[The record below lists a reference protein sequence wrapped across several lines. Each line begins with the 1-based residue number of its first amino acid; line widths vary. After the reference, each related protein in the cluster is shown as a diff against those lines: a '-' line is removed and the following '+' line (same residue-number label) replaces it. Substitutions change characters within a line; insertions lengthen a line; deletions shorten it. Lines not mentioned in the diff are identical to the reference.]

1 MDDFLLAG
9 THQIFIVVL
18 TELSRDLELKSS
30 EVTTKPTR
38 YLGRTLVKP
47 KEACNFVVD
56 ASHVES
62 MLAEFTM
69 SALKSPLRWERREKN
84 EKEMP
89 ESERRVYRQ
98 LVGKLL
104 WIDRADLRCAMEK
117 ASSSFRR
124 ASDTD
129 MINIKSILQYLR
141 GIMTVRPTTLNPEAV
156 RESSCG
162 LSVDVWRLRL
172 GWRR

>member
-1 MDDFLLAG
+1 
-9 THQIFIVVL
+9 
-18 TELSRDLELKSS
+18 
-30 EVTTKPTR
+30 
-38 YLGRTLVKP
+38 
-47 KEACNFVVD
+47 
-56 ASHVES
+56 
-62 MLAEFTM
+62 
-69 SALKSPLRWERREKN
+69 
-84 EKEMP
+84 MP
-89 ESERRVYRQ
+89 ASERRVYRQ

-117 ASSSFRR
+117 ASPSLGR

-141 GIMTVRPTTLNPEAV
+141 GIMTVRADDAPSGSCEK
-156 RESSCG
+156 SSCG